1 MAQHAFSFVRRFH
14 PSALA
19 SSVSVFLVITLGADS
34 QSAAQ
39 ARIWEEFSGDKAL
52 AHVQR
57 LVDLGP
63 RPPGSEAIEKSR
75 DYIENQLRLSG
86 WEVTRQA
93 FTDDTPR
100 GKVRFV
106 NLIARYRAQGSTAP
120 SFLLCSHYDTKT
132 FDGIRFVG
140 ANDGGSSTGLL
151 LELARILGQHSN
163 LAARVKL
170 VFFDGEEAYENF
182 SETDGLYGSRYF
194 ARELADAKTGK
205 QFRGGILF
213 DMVGDR
219 SLDITLP
226 TDSPVEMAR
235 DIFASAEALKLRNY
249 FSYFD
254 REMTDDHTPLNRI
267 GIPTLDMIDFDF
279 AWWHTADDT
288 IDKVNAQSLQVVG
301 SVAAYYLS
309 EFALK

>member
-1 MAQHAFSFVRRFH
+1 MAQYAFSFVRRFH

-19 SSVSVFLVITLGADS
+19 SSISVFFALTLGADS

-52 AHVQR
+52 AHVQC

-75 DYIENQLRLSG
+75 DYIENQLRLFG

-93 FTDDTPR
+93 FTGDTPR

-106 NLIARYRAQGSTAP
+106 NLIARFRAQGGAP

-132 FDGIRFVG
+132 FDAIRFVG

-151 LELARILGQHSN
+151 LELARVLGQHPN
-163 LAARVKL
+163 LAAKVEL

-254 REMTDDHTPLNRI
+254 REMMDDHTPLNRI

-288 IDKVNAQSLQVVG
+288 IDKLSAQSLQVVG